1 MPPVTVP
8 VPIATSYFQYDQQG
22 VVFNMWY
29 FGWFDDAMTQ
39 FLGEVGYPYTAMNAD
54 GLDVQLVHTEAHWR
68 DAVRYGEQVV
78 IDVATERIGSTSFT
92 LSFSVRVGEQVRSAG
107 RPSTWW
113 SAPTARASGRYRPSS
128 GLGWNPRSPRG
139 TFDSGA
145 DDHRR
150 GAAGGVATAW
160 TRFCPRTSGPAACPG
175 GSTPS
180 RPTTSGG
187 SPNCWT
193 GSAGIPARHPGS

>member
-39 FLGEVGYPYTAMNAD
+39 FLGEVGYSYTAMNAD
-54 GLDVQLVHTEAHWR
+54 GLDVQLVHTEADWR

-92 LSFSVRVGEQVRSAG
+92 LSFSVRVGQSVNPAGSMPSADAAASASLRRRS
-107 RPSTWW
+107 T
-113 SAPTARASGRYRPSS
+113 RYRWLARCQRQSCS
-128 GLGWNPRSPRG
+128 GDG
-139 TFDSGA
+139 TPVV
-145 DDHRR
+145 R
-150 GAAGGVATAW
+150 
-160 TRFCPRTSGPAACPG
+160 
-175 GSTPS
+175 
-180 RPTTSGG
+180 
-187 SPNCWT
+187 
-193 GSAGIPARHPGS
+193 